1 MLQHERS
8 NWLTKKQ
15 AVENQAKTQSEE
27 LAHLSNKVKEL
38 QQRVKVVSAMT
49 PEQQSVDT
57 MKKNPPKWDLLK
69 HEKASQPDFDRLIV
83 VWENPTDAAEQ
94 EAIRILAANQ
104 SHWEK
109 EASTAATD
117 AANLRKERTLK
128 LQSMKTDFEA
138 ESGKI
143 LASLRDEMIINPEVA
158 DKVLEAVKMLFS
170 GDTRA
175 NPGVDFTNS
184 AGIELV
190 WVPEGNF
197 WIGKTE
203 VTGKQY
209 NFVVSGTAEGSDQPK
224 DGVSIARARQYCD
237 LLNQREGANAN
248 AVEDGTSRSKPEN
261 FDYSLPS
268 VAQWRLGMK
277 SKRSLLSGVD
287 TEPYEWTSNQH
298 QDGTG
303 ASFPQHT
310 FFKKTPL
317 GSYPVAIL
325 GNTPVTLEPSTT
337 ASISA
342 GTPGAIRA
350 YWTHK
355 IGFRVVLI
363 PNQP

>member
-1 MLQHERS
+1 
-8 NWLTKKQ
+8 
-15 AVENQAKTQSEE
+15 
-27 LAHLSNKVKEL
+27 
-38 QQRVKVVSAMT
+38 
-49 PEQQSVDT
+49 
-57 MKKNPPKWDLLK
+57 
-69 HEKASQPDFDRLIV
+69 
-83 VWENPTDAAEQ
+83 
-94 EAIRILAANQ
+94 
-104 SHWEK
+104 
-109 EASTAATD
+109 
-117 AANLRKERTLK
+117 
-128 LQSMKTDFEA
+128 
-138 ESGKI
+138 
-143 LASLRDEMIINPEVA
+143 
-158 DKVLEAVKMLFS
+158 
-170 GDTRA
+170 
-175 NPGVDFTNS
+175 
-184 AGIELV
+184 
-190 WVPEGNF
+190 
-197 WIGKTE
+197 
-203 VTGKQY
+203 
-209 NFVVSGTAEGSDQPK
+209 
-224 DGVSIARARQYCD
+224 